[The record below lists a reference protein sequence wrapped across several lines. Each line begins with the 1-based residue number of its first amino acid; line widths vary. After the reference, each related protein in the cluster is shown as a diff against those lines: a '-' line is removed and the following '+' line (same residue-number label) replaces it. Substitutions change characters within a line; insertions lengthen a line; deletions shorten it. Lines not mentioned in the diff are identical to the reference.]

1 MYLGG
6 AMIRTQGILREGQ
19 RRALEKLAQE
29 QARSVSEVVRELLDV
44 QLRVENERRLRDAA
58 RSLRDDYLNDPELTV
73 YSEIEGDLFHEEVR
87 SGESTSTHLSAP
99 KSARHGLP

>member
-1 MYLGG
+1 
-6 AMIRTQGILREGQ
+6 MIRTQIILKEGQ

-29 QARSVSEVVRELLDV
+29 QERSVSEVVRELLDA

-73 YSEIEGDLFHEEVR
+73 YSAIESDLFHEER
-87 SGESTSTHLSAP
+87 
-99 KSARHGLP
+99 

>member
-1 MYLGG
+1 
-6 AMIRTQGILREGQ
+6 MIRTQIILKEGQ

-29 QARSVSEVVRELLDV
+29 QERSVSEVVRELLDA

-73 YSEIEGDLFHEEVR
+73 YSAIEGDLFHEE
-87 SGESTSTHLSAP
+87 
-99 KSARHGLP
+99 K

>member
-1 MYLGG
+1 
-6 AMIRTQGILREGQ
+6 MIRTQIILREGQ

-29 QARSVSEVVRELLDV
+29 QERSVSEVVRELLDA

-73 YSEIEGDLFHEEVR
+73 YSAIEGDQNKACLGCKH
-87 SGESTSTHLSAP
+87 
-99 KSARHGLP
+99 

>member
-1 MYLGG
+1 
-6 AMIRTQGILREGQ
+6 MIRTQIILREGQ

-29 QARSVSEVVRELLDV
+29 QERSVSEVVRELLDA

-73 YSEIEGDLFHEEVR
+73 YSAIEGDLFHEER
-87 SGESTSTHLSAP
+87 
-99 KSARHGLP
+99 